1 MSIQLQ
7 LDHWPEGRR
16 PLTGEQRR
24 ARLPDSVLWL
34 PWLLLKSLS
43 RFRVIA
49 TLSLALLN
57 LSSRICARATL

>member
-1 MSIQLQ
+1 VFAAASAS
-7 LDHWPEGRR
+7 GRINIHMDEHR
-16 PLTGEQRR
+16 TECR
-24 ARLPDSVLWL
+24 PDSVLWL

-57 LSSRICARATL
+57 LSSRMCARATLCHE